1 MQRDALQRAIIGFTT
16 HTHSMTPIRS
26 ITSITSILRHPESP
40 AFLLTS
46 EDSHRCFSL
55 RLQHWKLSLGR
66 EPPVGR
72 ATGPAQSTAFP
83 IEAPLRSMHLRHF
96 KQTTR
101 LAAAAILNEVKGTK
115 SNTKRSFATG
125 VTDGERDG
133 GEALILR
140 IRLGLKL
147 NIK

>member
-26 ITSITSILRHPESP
+26 IRSITSITSITSILRHPESP
-40 AFLLTS
+40 VFLLTS
-46 EDSHRCFSL
+46 EDSHRCVSL

-66 EPPVGR
+66 EPPVAR
-72 ATGPAQSTAFP
+72 ATSPAQSTAFP

-115 SNTKRSFATG
+115 SNTKRSFTTKMKG
-125 VTDGERDG
+125 CDR
-133 GEALILR
+133 R
-140 IRLGLKL
+140 
-147 NIK
+147 